1 MGCRESKTKKRKSS
15 SQNNFQENILQYQNK
30 NMFKNQLFS
39 LPESINCKNEKNI
52 KKEEATHK
60 NESKSSNF
68 EINKE
73 ENKEEIINEEPIKK
87 IILDENLPNPTKWI
101 INGNEPLYYLRQ
113 FDNLGLNEAIR
124 KIFFIGEKFQKD
136 DNYHIFYS
144 SKDKNNNYNNK
155 IIDKINRIKYEVYDK
170 YVGFKSIK
178 EEVDNSFK
186 EITEKYIEKISNENN
201 KINIDKLFDE
211 YLIKSRIIFMD
222 DYERSNENINKNISS
237 QKFFIYYSSFPSDK
251 NIKYFND
258 HPVLFGFYK
267 AWVNHCPITITPNM
281 IWQLILNVFIK
292 YVDINSEQLRNK
304 FVNFEGKKVLEVFQI
319 IEDEINLI
327 PNKEEWEQII
337 DKLII
342 KIGENTGDC
351 ILDEFILDFT
361 TNDKNLLFVQKVS
374 VMAMFKKYFEYKAI
388 LGITCGY
395 PYINLEGTIKD
406 WILIKKKLNDFKK
419 YGLKDWINSINYIID
434 EIINTK
440 KGKIN
445 YNFWKDILF
454 EHFGRY
460 NEVYEGE
467 IKYII
472 FTGWLSKFFYLNNKG
487 NEIFGDIKM
496 KYSKNDSS
504 DNPLSEF
511 SITPLKVVF
520 PGNKEKEL
528 KILSGI
534 IGISQDPNTLCV
546 RPELG
551 FFIVD
556 EKWGKDKN

>member
-1 MGCRESKTKKRKSS
+1 MLETLAVIAVIAILSVTALSGYRKIVARFEANSIAKAIQTLVLERRQKVGFSRGEDLQTINVGTHDSEVTIKNGISEAENNYLIVQVNTHQNPELCEELQNVSFLKQASSDAEKTLST
-15 SQNNFQENILQYQNK
+15 
-30 NMFKNQLFS
+30 
-39 LPESINCKNEKNI
+39 LPVSVAGEC
-52 KKEEATHK
+52 
-60 NESKSSNF
+60 
-68 EINKE
+68 
-73 ENKEEIINEEPIKK
+73 P
-87 IILDENLPNPTKWI
+87 
-101 INGNEPLYYLRQ
+101 EPL
-113 FDNLGLNEAIR
+113 
-124 KIFFIGEKFQKD
+124 KF
-136 DNYHIFYS
+136 Y
-144 SKDKNNNYNNK
+144 
-155 IIDKINRIKYEVYDK
+155 YDK

-201 KINIDKLFDE
+201 IINIDKLFDE
-211 YLIKSRIIFMD
+211 YLIECRNIFMD
-222 DYERSNENINKNISS
+222 DYEKSNENININISS
-237 QKFFIYYSSFPSDK
+237 NKFKIYYSSFPSDK

-292 YVDINSEQLRNK
+292 YVDLNSEKLRNK

-319 IEDEINLI
+319 IQDTINLI
-327 PNKEEWEQII
+327 PNKEEWEKII
-337 DKLII
+337 DNLII
-342 KIGENTGDC
+342 KIGENTGNYV
-351 ILDEFILDFT
+351 LDEFILDFT

-406 WILIKKKLNDFKK
+406 WILIKNKLNDFKK

-445 YNFWKDILF
+445 YDFWKDILF
-454 EHFGRY
+454 EHFGQY
-460 NEVYEGE
+460 HEVYEGK

-472 FTGWLSKFFYLNNKG
+472 FTGWLSKFFYFNNKG
-487 NEIFGDIKM
+487 NEIFGHIKM
-496 KYSKNDSS
+496 EYSSNASS

>member
-1 MGCRESKTKKRKSS
+1 MGCSESKTKKRKLS
-15 SQNNFQENILQYQNK
+15 SQNNFQENI
-30 NMFKNQLFS
+30 LFS
-39 LPESINCKNEKNI
+39 LPESINCKNEENN
-52 KKEEATHK
+52 KKEEMTHK
-60 NESKSSNF
+60 NEENITKEEVTLKNENKSSNF

-73 ENKEEIINEEPIKK
+73 ENGEEIINEEPIKK

-101 INGNEPLYYLRQ
+101 INGNEPLYYLSQ
-113 FDNLGLNEAIR
+113 FDNLELNDAIR

-136 DNYHIFYS
+136 GNRHIIIS
-144 SKDKNNNYNNK
+144 RKDKNNNYNNQ
-155 IIDKINRIKYEVYDK
+155 IIDKINEIKNEVYDK
-170 YVGFKSIK
+170 YDGFKSIK
-178 EEVDNSFK
+178 EEVNNSFK

-201 KINIDKLFDE
+201 IINIDKLFDE
-211 YLIKSRIIFMD
+211 YLIKCRNIFMD
-222 DYERSNENINKNISS
+222 DYEKSNENININISPN
-237 QKFFIYYSSFPSDK
+237 KFKIYYSSFPSDK

-292 YVDINSEQLRNK
+292 YVDINSEKLRNK

-406 WILIKKKLNDFKK
+406 WILIKNKLNDFKK
-419 YGLKDWINSINYIID
+419 YGLNNWINSINYIID

-472 FTGWLSKFFYLNNKG
+472 FTG
-487 NEIFGDIKM
+487 
-496 KYSKNDSS
+496 
-504 DNPLSEF
+504 
-511 SITPLKVVF
+511 
-520 PGNKEKEL
+520 
-528 KILSGI
+528 
-534 IGISQDPNTLCV
+534 
-546 RPELG
+546 
-551 FFIVD
+551 
-556 EKWGKDKN
+556 